1 MEGFAL
7 SAADK
12 ASDALLRLPG
22 LKGLVI
28 CRGGSR
34 LVLIAGFES
43 AQDSARATRSP
54 TWRVFDALAGRP
66 ISQTLDEDR
75 TAEWSPHSIL
85 ANASSS
91 VCHDDVAAQGD
102 AHPATSIT
110 TGTVSS
116 RRHSML
122 PGSCRIAPFA
132 SSLRTGMLCWPLRDH
147 SIRNSVVLMRH
158 WSTRTWGMACTL
170 RYSGIFKTTPAAEFA
185 VSLAFGMG
193 VYHGLIRLVQ
203 RRLPITVKDYENLE
217 GSSPFSSTG
226 SDSTAILAGRTTVC
240 LINDRLIAVLADH
253 CIKCAVPSDSR
264 ADLRTWCLTPVHLS
278 FSSEVFPSSHPIA
291 QKSHEDCSSVNDL
304 GYKAF
309 TIYSPGIVI
318 SAPLLI

>member
-1 MEGFAL
+1 MITRRGCADFSHSASPRCIDLASQTCSLTLVPPTFVALQICFGDGVFGGLRRMLLRQSYQVLLGLLSANPTIYSAGPALWSLGSDPLSDCPVVHVSAYIPLGGGGLSAAMEGFAL

-203 RRLPITVKDYENLE
+203 RRL
-217 GSSPFSSTG
+217 
-226 SDSTAILAGRTTVC
+226 
-240 LINDRLIAVLADH
+240 
-253 CIKCAVPSDSR
+253 
-264 ADLRTWCLTPVHLS
+264 
-278 FSSEVFPSSHPIA
+278 
-291 QKSHEDCSSVNDL
+291 
-304 GYKAF
+304 
-309 TIYSPGIVI
+309 
-318 SAPLLI
+318 